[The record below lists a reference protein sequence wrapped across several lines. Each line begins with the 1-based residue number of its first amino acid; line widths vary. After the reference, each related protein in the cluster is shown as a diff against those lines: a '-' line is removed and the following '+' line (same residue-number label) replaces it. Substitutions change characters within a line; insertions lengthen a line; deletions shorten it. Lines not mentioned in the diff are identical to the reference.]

1 MKLAAVYEGS
11 DLWQLGNHIKSIFEC
26 RLPVFRL
33 VDTLGVGCSIFTL
46 GLASHYSHD
55 ELGHGVHMLRE
66 RPNERLDMGWKLSAR
81 VEISSE
87 TFDLGG
93 GWHFT
98 SEEEPEKTLRER
110 LASRDGAWELG
121 LRGSVGRK
129 ISFASFRSL
138 QQASTILESWA

>member
-1 MKLAAVYEGS
+1 
-11 DLWQLGNHIKSIFEC
+11 
-26 RLPVFRL
+26 
-33 VDTLGVGCSIFTL
+33 
-46 GLASHYSHD
+46 
-55 ELGHGVHMLRE
+55 MLRE

-121 LRGSVGRK
+121 LE
-129 ISFASFRSL
+129 FRDGEATEADAL
-138 QQASTILESWA
+138 LGIE